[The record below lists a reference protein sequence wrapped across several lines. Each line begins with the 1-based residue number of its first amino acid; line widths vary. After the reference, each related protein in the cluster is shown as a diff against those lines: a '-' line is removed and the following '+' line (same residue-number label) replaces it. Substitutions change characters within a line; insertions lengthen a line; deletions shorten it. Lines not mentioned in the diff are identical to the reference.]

1 MKPLTPKQEA
11 FCQAYMETSNA
22 TEAYRRAY
30 NYEKMKPASVNRK
43 AFEVME
49 NVNIAARLAELAERA
64 MVRHDITVDS
74 LTTELISDREMA
86 RGLEQA
92 SPAITATMAIAKLHG
107 LDINRVEQSGPG
119 GQPQSFNVIMV
130 PAPKA
135 KK

>member
-1 MKPLTPKQEA
+1 MKSLTVKQEA

-49 NVNIAARLAELAERA
+49 NVNIAARLVELAERA
-64 MVRHDITVDS
+64 MIRHDITVDN
-74 LTTELISDREMA
+74 LTTELIADRKMA

-107 LDINRVEQSGPG
+107 LDINKSEHSGPG
-119 GQPQSFNVIMV
+119 GTPIPHKVEIAFVS
-130 PAPKA
+130 PKN
-135 KK
+135 